1 MSRWGPKQKAPELT
15 PEQKEIAFC
24 RAVAEHIAAGKVS
37 TPAGVIKIPTGIA
50 FPKPKDAIRCPNCK
64 LEKYAPRPHQY
75 GERFCFGCGYIG
87 V

>member
-1 MSRWGPKQKAPELT
+1 MSRWGPKQKQPELT
-15 PEQKEIAFC
+15 PEQKEALFH
-24 RAVAEHIAAGKVS
+24 RLVAEHIAAGKVS

-50 FPKPKDAIRCPNCK
+50 FPKPKDAIRCPKCK